1 MAKNSPARV
10 QDRAHLRREL
20 VELERLEQQLHG
32 ARRGERAN
40 LQREFAIFAE
50 FPAAAAPLSDQH
62 RRSLR
67 ELEQAMETAGL
78 IPQAGAEGGSV
89 APAAASEFVSGREY
103 PATPQSQHSAAL
115 SQLEE
120 AMRAAGLRVPS
131 QSPGLQPT
139 SVAPLQFEP
148 AARRDLQSELQQLEK
163 FLDELGERGVAAPS
177 AATKPLPPAGRQAA
191 PRDQPV
197 EEIEES
203 RRRRDKRPR
212 GR

>member
-1 MAKNSPARV
+1 MPKNSPARV

-67 ELEQAMETAGL
+67 ELEQAMQIAGL

-115 SQLEE
+115 SQLED

-131 QSPGLQPT
+131 QSPGLHPM

-148 AARRDLQSELQQLEK
+148 AARRELQSELQQLEK
-163 FLDELGERGVAAPS
+163 FLDELGERGVAPS
-177 AATKPLPPAGRQAA
+177 AATKPLPPAGKQAA

-197 EEIEES
+197 EETEES